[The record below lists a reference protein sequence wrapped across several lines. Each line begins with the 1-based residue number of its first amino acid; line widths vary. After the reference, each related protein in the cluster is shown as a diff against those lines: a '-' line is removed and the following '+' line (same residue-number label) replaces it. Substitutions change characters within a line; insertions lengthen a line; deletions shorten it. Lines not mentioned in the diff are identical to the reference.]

1 MQKTQPYMGMYLEK
15 GDLLSPEGAS
25 DYTVRTAVV

>member
-1 MQKTQPYMGMYLEK
+1 MQKTQPHMGMYLEK
-15 GDLLSPEGAS
+15 GYLLSPEGAS